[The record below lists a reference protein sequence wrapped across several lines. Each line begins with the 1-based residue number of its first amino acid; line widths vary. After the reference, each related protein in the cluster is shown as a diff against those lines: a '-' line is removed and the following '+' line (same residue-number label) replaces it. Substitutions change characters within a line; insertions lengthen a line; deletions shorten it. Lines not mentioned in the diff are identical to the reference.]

1 MSLFANTIHQLLQE
15 PSISEILLNGAGSC
29 WVEKNGSLQSF
40 DMGSFEE
47 EEVRTWVRS
56 LLSAQGRRID
66 FLQPYADGTLS
77 CGSRLHVVGPPVTK
91 GLFLSIRKK
100 VIRLPTLEN
109 MYSSGFL
116 SSAQKQ
122 YLEKAILERKNIF
135 LSGGT
140 GTGKTTLLSALIQQV
155 SKTERVIALE
165 DVSEIQTKHPHFFS
179 MLTRESNQEGE
190 GEISLLDLLKQTL
203 RMRPDR
209 VILGECRGIE
219 ALPLLLMLNTGHAGS
234 MGTIHAN
241 SPRESL
247 HRLETLALL
256 KAQNIH
262 LESIRR
268 LIVGGI
274 QVVVQLKKENQT
286 RSVSTICEVKGFDG
300 GNYLLK
306 EV

>member
-1 MSLFANTIHQLLQE
+1 MSLFAQAIHQLLEE
-15 PSISEILLNGAGSC
+15 PSISEILFNGIGSC
-29 WVEKNGSLQSF
+29 WVEKDGALQPLE
-40 DMGSFEE
+40 MGSFEE
-47 EEVRTWVRS
+47 EEVRAWVRS
-56 LLSAQGRRID
+56 LLSGQGRRID

-91 GLFLSIRKK
+91 GIFLSIRKK
-100 VIRLPTLEN
+100 VIQLPNLEN
-109 MYSSGFL
+109 MYGAGFL
-116 SSAQKQ
+116 SSPQKE
-122 YLEKAILERKNIF
+122 YLERAILERKNIF

-140 GTGKTTLLSALIQQV
+140 GTGKTTLLSALVQQV
-155 SKTERVIALE
+155 SKTERIIALE
-165 DVSEIQTKHPHFFS
+165 DVSEIQTRHPHFFS

-274 QVVVQLKKENQT
+274 HVVVQLKKEGQK
-286 RSVSTICEVKGFDG
+286 RSVSAICEVKGFDG

-306 EV
+306 EI

>member
-1 MSLFANTIHQLLQE
+1 MSIFAEKLSGLLNE
-15 PSISEILLNGAGSC
+15 PDVSEILLNGSSAC
-29 WVEKNGSLQSF
+29 WVERFGSLQAIEF
-40 DMGSFEE
+40 GKFEE
-47 EEVRTWVRS
+47 EEIRAWVRS
-56 LLSAQGRRID
+56 VLTSQGRRID

-100 VIRLPTLEN
+100 VIQVPNLER
-109 MYSSGFL
+109 MASSGFL
-116 SSAQKQ
+116 TDLQKSF
-122 YLEKAILERKNIF
+122 LEKAIQERKNIF
-135 LSGGT
+135 VSGGT
-140 GTGKTTLLSALIQQV
+140 GSGKTTLLSALIQKI
-155 SKTERVIALE
+155 SRSERIIALE
-165 DVSEIQTKHPHFFS
+165 DVNEIQTEHPHFFS

-190 GEISLLDLLKQTL
+190 GEINLLDLLKQTL

-262 LESIRR
+262 LDSIRR
-268 LIVGGI
+268 LITGGI
-274 QVVVQLKKENQT
+274 QVVVQLEKRNQQ
-286 RSVSTICEVKGFDG
+286 RLISSICEVKGFDS